1 MSTKKVNNKNII
13 KSLIQENAPGVKEL
27 TYKTEAGDLVIKVY
41 PVIPYQN
48 RMAMVRDIV
57 EGVFM
62 GDKSTIDCY
71 MPEFL
76 SLVQRN
82 AVLSYF
88 TDLKLPE
95 KLEEAWLLLRYTT
108 IYDDVMKIVG
118 ADAEEIFEAANDTI
132 AVYKTYLSQKTD
144 LNKLVGKIGLQLQ
157 EMAKSMPEIN
167 TEGLNLDGLNEA
179 LKANG
184 VNVDLNGI
192 LGSILKPQGNSGE
205 ENK

>member
-1 MSTKKVNNKNII
+1 MKAKNEYHRRV
-13 KSLIQENAPGVKEL
+13 SL
-27 TYKTEAGDLVIKVY
+27 
-41 PVIPYQN
+41 
-48 RMAMVRDIV
+48 
-57 EGVFM
+57 
-62 GDKSTIDCY
+62 
-71 MPEFL
+71 
-76 SLVQRN
+76 
-82 AVLSYF
+82 
-88 TDLKLPE
+88 
-95 KLEEAWLLLRYTT
+95 
-108 IYDDVMKIVG
+108 G